1 MGELLEQPFN
11 LNSEVWIPRP
21 RRRRPRPRSVGVFS
35 SGESPIVPQLCPVS
49 LIVEHSGLIEDEDD
63 DEHEDENPD
72 FGV

>member
-1 MGELLEQPFN
+1 MSYQSDDLTQTPKFGF
-11 LNSEVWIPRP
+11 PRP
-21 RRRRPRPRSVGVFS
+21 RRRRRPRSVGVFS

-49 LIVEHSGLIEDEDD
+49 LIVEHSGLIEDD